1 MGSGRGEDANNTD
14 DQIAAPRSLRPARR
28 PTGPQRDH
36 GTGLGR
42 SFVGYRGRWSALSNQ
57 AIRLSVQTCI
67 VGAMASGLSRL
78 PMLRSTSLG
87 LSASRHV
94 SGVPQLPQKWRNALA
109 EGRSAARLALVI

>member
-1 MGSGRGEDANNTD
+1 M
-14 DQIAAPRSLRPARR
+14 AAPRSPRASLGE
-28 PTGPQRDH
+28 TGIQRDH
-36 GTGLGR
+36 GTALGR

-78 PMLRSTSLG
+78 AMLRSTSRG

-94 SGVPQLPQKWRNALA
+94 SGVPQLPQKWRNAFA
-109 EGRSAARLALVI
+109 EERYATGVPLVTPQGATG